1 MYKNSDIQTKTS
13 LDLLFNP
20 RTVAHVGASPK
31 SAAGRFNFTLYL
43 MEMKYKGNLYP
54 VNPKYDEVLGLH
66 CYPDLSSIP
75 EDVDL
80 AILAL
85 PATHCPAI
93 LRDIPPG
100 KLKFVVIHTSGFG
113 EINKNS
119 LEEEVLTLAKEKG
132 FRIIGPNCMGIY
144 SQQGR
149 IGFWNDHKEI
159 ADTPGA
165 VGLIS
170 QSGGHAINVVNS
182 GMDSGIYFNKVISLG
197 NQIDLSI
204 IEALEYMAED
214 PSIGVIGIYTEY
226 IREGSRFHR
235 LLRDVTRQK
244 PVVIWKG
251 GISTVGKAAAA
262 THTGSI
268 AGDDKIFAAAMKQ
281 VGAVMAE
288 DMSEF
293 VRLIRLLQPDFELP
307 GEHLAVFS
315 PGGGNT
321 VNISDL
327 FSAQQNIS
335 LPQLTQETQEKLKA
349 ILPEENVDIK
359 NPVDPGAVGSMH
371 LNQLFTIVGA
381 DPKIESILMLL
392 PVEFLGNMGGGGEN
406 AEMIAEM
413 MASVLKEHAKMSG
426 KHVYIMV
433 QMMRRNHE
441 KIDKYKRLV
450 INKYNEKRIPWV
462 DGSFKDA
469 AVIFSKLAG
478 YRRYLGSTA

>member
-1 MYKNSDIQTKTS
+1 MYMNSNIQTKID
-13 LDLLFNP
+13 LDLLFKP
-20 RTVAHVGASPK
+20 RSVAHVGASPK

-43 MEMKYKGNLYP
+43 TKMKYEGNIYP
-54 VNPKYDEVLGLH
+54 VNPKYDEVIGLP
-66 CYPDLSSIP
+66 CYPDLSAIP

-80 AILAL
+80 AILAV
-85 PATHCPAI
+85 PAVHCPAI

-119 LEEEVLTLAKEKG
+119 LEEEVLALAKEKG
-132 FRIIGPNCMGIY
+132 FRVIGPNCMGIY

-149 IGFWNDHKEI
+149 IGFWNDHKDI
-159 ADTPGA
+159 VDTPGS

-170 QSGGHAINVVNS
+170 QSGGHAINVINS

-204 IEALEYMAED
+204 IEALEYMAGD

-235 LLRDVTRQK
+235 ILKDVTRYK

-251 GISTVGKAAAA
+251 GVSTVGKAAAA

-268 AGDDKIFAAAMKQ
+268 AGDEKIFAAAMKQ

-307 GEHLAVFS
+307 GERIAVFS

-327 FSAQQNIS
+327 FSSQQNLS
-335 LPQLTQETQEKLKA
+335 LPQLDQETQEKLKA

-359 NPVDPGAVGSMH
+359 NPVDPGAVGAMH
-371 LNQLFTIVGA
+371 MNQLFTIVGA

-392 PVEFLGNMGGGGEN
+392 SVDLIDTVGGDGNSEMV
-406 AEMIAEM
+406 AEL
-413 MASVLKEHAKMSG
+413 MASMLKEHAKMCG
-426 KHVYIMV
+426 KHVYIIV
-433 QMMRRNHE
+433 QMMRLNHE
-441 KIDKYKRLV
+441 KIDKYKRLFV
-450 INKYNEKRIPWV
+450 NKYNEKRIPWV

-469 AVIFSKLAG
+469 AVIFSKLAQ
-478 YRRYLGSTA
+478 YRKYRESVA